1 MKKKIV
7 PIFLV
12 LVLLFV
18 MVMVVDSEF
27 REKLRVIIGQVSSW
41 LGIDWGPIRRWRSAE
56 LLHHLSSLLA

>member
-7 PIFLV
+7 PILLV

-18 MVMVVDSEF
+18 MLMVADSGF

-41 LGIDWGPIRRWRSAE
+41 LGIDWGPIKRWRSAE
-56 LLHHLSSLLA
+56 LLYLLSSLLA

>member
-7 PIFLV
+7 PILLV

-18 MVMVVDSEF
+18 MLMVVDSEF
-27 REKLRVIIGQVSSW
+27 REKVRVIIGNVSSW

-56 LLHHLSSLLA
+56 LLYRLSSLLA

>member
-41 LGIDWGPIRRWRSAE
+41 LGIYWGPIRRWRSAE

>member
-1 MKKKIV
+1 MKKKII

-12 LVLLFV
+12 IVLLFV
-18 MVMVVDSEF
+18 MLMVVDSGF
-27 REKLRVIIGQVSSW
+27 REKLRVILGQVSSW